1 MVVKQKQEQKEKAG
15 SEDMQLEQLYKQ
27 FGNSIAEYQDKV
39 TKKVEYTESLY
50 EDREKR
56 YNDTEKY
63 KGCKRPD
70 IKVVNIVVSTFLHNV
85 DIEKVKLD
93 MNTEYYPKQFPGV
106 VHRHHDPKAA
116 MLLFK
121 TGKVICTGVK
131 TIEDAYKMLNY
142 FSAKFGTTY
151 DEINVQNLVISVDF
165 GYNIDL
171 EDAVNSIPKSIY
183 ESEQFPG
190 IIHRNSEPKAVFLI
204 FTSGR
209 CICVGT
215 NRVEDAFEAIFQLRK
230 RLIDNDLLIE
240 R

>member
-1 MVVKQKQEQKEKAG
+1 MKSVSV
-15 SEDMQLEQLYKQ
+15 SEDMKLEQMLISY
-27 FGNSIAEYQDKV
+27 GDAISEYQSDIR
-39 TKKVEYTESLY
+39 KKVEYFESLY
-50 EDREKR
+50 QEQQAK
-56 YNDTEKY
+56 YNEEERQKY
-63 KGCKRPD
+63 GNYRIPD
-70 IKVVNIVVSTFLHNV
+70 IKVVNIVVSTFLKNV
-85 DIEKVKLD
+85 DIEKVKEDLAC
-93 MNTEYYPKQFPGV
+93 EYYPKQFPGV
-106 VHRHHDPKAA
+106 VFRHHNPKAA

-131 TIEDAYKMLNY
+131 NIEDSYKMLNY
-142 FSAKFGTTY
+142 FSNKFGTSY

-171 EDAVNSIPKSIY
+171 EDAVNSIPRSIY

-190 IIHRNSEPKAVFLI
+190 IIHRNETPKAVFLI

-215 NRVEDAFEAIFQLRK
+215 SKVEDAFEAIFQLRK
-230 RLIDNDLLIE
+230 KLIDNDLLIE